1 MNSADTTPNSLNDG
15 PGESAWVG
23 GILSWLTW
31 GVLVCLLT
39 VAAWLRFTLPAV
51 PFADP
56 DTWGYLCPGLKWFG
70 SGVFEQANGRSFFY
84 PLFVAVLLKTTG
96 SFSSI
101 PLVQH
106 GLGVGSGLIWWM
118 LWRGFVRWLPP
129 GFSRSW
135 IAPFLG
141 LAGLAVYLLGA
152 QAIYFEHAIRPEGV
166 FPFFA
171 LAHLAALF
179 GCVRR
184 VLEGT
189 GWVLAGLGALALSLD
204 GVLLSLKPSWGFA
217 FLVAPAV
224 LAGCFFLRNAKR
236 NRPALAAAFGLGFVA
251 VCVLHGM
258 IPRALQWKPDT
269 TSRLFLPQTLV
280 SVHAD
285 KIVAAFEGIAL
296 DPRELEFIGR
306 LKTALRGARLG
317 SGVQPYL
324 TLGFNP
330 DCILYR
336 SAVFP
341 SLPVVSDTV
350 EARRA
355 YLLHIYFRS
364 LQLRPWDF
372 VAKWSREF
380 LYLYRPEHRHFFQR
394 SIYQRH
400 EYASTGNQAWLGD
413 PQMRPPGPPWLHA
426 ALEDYRIRVQ
436 QAEAV
441 SPKEYWTCVVRPKIY
456 KKYGIPFLKAL
467 AWALGPIL
475 IGIPLLSVCCARRFA
490 DLRRGLGFGCVGVA
504 FSLGAAC
511 TVAVAHSFSIERYS
525 AVLLFLHALLLA
537 VGGALGALLVER
549 IVVWV
554 GQHLPLRSHGEDSLG
569 SGVARQ

>member
-1 MNSADTTPNSLNDG
+1 M
-15 PGESAWVG
+15 
-23 GILSWLTW
+23 TW
-31 GVLVCLLT
+31 GGVVCLLA

-51 PFADP
+51 PFADL

-70 SGVFEQANGRSFFY
+70 SGVFEQANGRSLFY
-84 PLFVAVLLKTTG
+84 PLFVAGLLKTTG
-96 SFSSI
+96 SFSAI

-106 GLGVGSGLIWWM
+106 GLGVGSGLIWWT

-152 QAIYFEHAIRPEGV
+152 QAIYFEHSIRPEGV

-184 VLEGT
+184 VLEAT
-189 GWVLAGLGALALSLD
+189 GWVLTGLGALALSLD

-217 FLVAPAV
+217 ALVAPAV
-224 LAGCFFLRNAKR
+224 LAGCFFLRSAKR
-236 NRPALAAAFGLGFVA
+236 NRPALAAAFGLGFLA
-251 VCVLHGM
+251 VGALHGV
-258 IPRALQWKPDT
+258 IPKALHWKPDI
-269 TSRLFLPQTLV
+269 TSRLFLPHTLV

-285 KIVAAFEGIAL
+285 KIVAASEEVAL
-296 DPRELEFIGR
+296 EPRELEFFGR
-306 LKTALRGARLG
+306 LKTALQDAR
-317 SGVQPYL
+317 SGNGGQPYL

-330 DCILYR
+330 DFIMYQ

-341 SLPVVSDTV
+341 SLSVVPDTV

-372 VAKWSREF
+372 AVKWHREL
-380 LYLYRPEHRHFFQR
+380 LYLYRPEHRHLFQR
-394 SIYQRH
+394 SIFQRK
-400 EYASTGNQAWLGD
+400 EYEYTGTQAWLRD
-413 PQMRPPGPPWLHA
+413 SQMRPPGPPWLHA
-426 ALEDYRIRVQ
+426 ALEDYRVRVQ
-436 QAEAV
+436 QAGAV
-441 SPKEYWTCVVRPKIY
+441 SPKEHWTCVVRPKIY
-456 KKYGIPFLKAL
+456 KKYGIPFFKAL

-475 IGIPLLSVCCARRFA
+475 IGIPLGIVCFARRFP
-490 DLRRGLGFGCVGVA
+490 DLRRGFGFGCVGVA

-537 VGGALGALLVER
+537 VGGALGALSLER
-549 IVVWV
+549 IVVWA
-554 GQHLPLRSHGEDSLG
+554 GRHLPLRWRREDPHG